1 MSCDRSGRRCADAA
15 KRNGLSGQVSRYLNT
30 VGSWSTYR
38 DLGGV
43 EEVPERLAQVTAA
56 FFGLKGLLAGR
67 PQLTGILGVIIG
79 LHALEQVTGSTIT
92 FGMRLLARGRPL
104 YQPYRGITLRQS
116 PFTPRVARLVNRL
129 SGGRVSDSQGYYFFQ
144 GGRTWHYQALTLE
157 LADETR
163 TLAVLRS
170 FSIPHREF
178 FFDRAIPPDDSIN
191 LALGDRDPDTIP
203 GYIGSVNEF
212 EDATGAIGN
221 LKRVFFV
228 ANWLLVDPGER
239 DSGGGAAADIVDYD
253 ALVKGLPPGGQD
265 QGQKINVRTAPRGGT
280 VYTTGSR
287 HYPSTTPVR
296 PTPSPILRPAGP
308 PMQATRTTTEQTAYG
323 ANLFAPGDRPAR
335 QTVEVDGQVR
345 PLVIRRLM
353 TDPLSGRR
361 RAEAA
366 YYDETLGQWRL
377 IDDTAA
383 REQIA
388 AQVEAGQLAL
398 DPSGAWPF

>member
-1 MSCDRSGRRCADAA
+1 LSCDRSGRRCANAS

-43 EEVPERLAQVTAA
+43 EEAPERLAEVTAA

-67 PQLTGILGVIIG
+67 PQLTGLLGLIIG
-79 LHALEQVTGSTIT
+79 LHALEQITGSTIT

-129 SGGRVSDSQGYYFFQ
+129 SHGRVSDSQGYYFFQ
-144 GGRTWHYQALTLE
+144 GGRTWHYQSLTLE
-157 LADETR
+157 LAAETR
-163 TLAVLRS
+163 TLTVLRS

-221 LKRVFFV
+221 LKRVFFM

-239 DSGGGAAADIVDYD
+239 DSGGGVAADIVDYD
-253 ALVKGLPPGGQD
+253 ALVKGLPPGGQE
-265 QGQKINVRTAPRGGT
+265 QGQKINIRTAPRSGP
-280 VYTTGSR
+280 VYSTGSR
-287 HYPSTTPVR
+287 PYPSTTPVR
-296 PTPSPILRPAGP
+296 SGPGSTLRPMTSP
-308 PMQATRTTTEQTAYG
+308 PQAIRPAEQAPYG
-323 ANLFAPGDRPAR
+323 ATLFAPGDRPAR

-366 YYDETLGQWRL
+366 YYDEALGQWRL
-377 IDDTAA
+377 IDDNSA
-383 REQIA
+383 REQLA